1 MRLNVN
7 SAAKDKKE
15 VIFATTGGKE
25 FNPELPAI
33 IFLHCAGAD
42 HSIWYL
48 QTRYFAYHGYS
59 ILAVD
64 FPGHGRSEGEFI
76 KSIEEMAD
84 WIPKFLSAAG
94 LEKASLVGHSS
105 GALVALECAARYSEI
120 VSSLCLIGSAA
131 KMPVHPLLLDASLK
145 GDQLAYDLVT
155 SGEHGPTGHF
165 GNPPVPGMS
174 LLGGAQSLLNS
185 APNGALGVDLAA
197 CNNYHNGMNA
207 ASKISCPVLCLSG
220 SQDKMSPS
228 FEGMKLAEAI
238 PDAKFHIIEDCGHMV
253 MLEKADECLRML
265 KEHFKSTLTLN

>member
-84 WIPKFLSAAG
+84 WIPELISAAG
-94 LEKASLVGHSS
+94 LEQASLVGHSS

-155 SGEHGPTGHF
+155 SWEHGPTGHF

-265 KEHFKSTLTLN
+265 KEHFQSTVN

>member
-1 MRLNVN
+1 MKLNVKN
-7 SAAKDKKE
+7 ATKDKKE

-84 WIPKFLSAAG
+84 WIPELLFAAG

-120 VSSLCLIGSAA
+120 VSSLCLIG
-131 KMPVHPLLLDASLK
+131 LSL
-145 GDQLAYDLVT
+145 
-155 SGEHGPTGHF
+155 
-165 GNPPVPGMS
+165 
-174 LLGGAQSLLNS
+174 
-185 APNGALGVDLAA
+185 
-197 CNNYHNGMNA
+197 
-207 ASKISCPVLCLSG
+207 I
-220 SQDKMSPS
+220 
-228 FEGMKLAEAI
+228 
-238 PDAKFHIIEDCGHMV
+238 HI
-253 MLEKADECLRML
+253 
-265 KEHFKSTLTLN
+265 

>member
-64 FPGHGRSEGEFI
+64 FPGHGRSEGELI

-84 WIPKFLSAAG
+84 WIPGKF
-94 LEKASLVGHSS
+94 
-105 GALVALECAARYSEI
+105 
-120 VSSLCLIGSAA
+120 
-131 KMPVHPLLLDASLK
+131 
-145 GDQLAYDLVT
+145 
-155 SGEHGPTGHF
+155 
-165 GNPPVPGMS
+165 
-174 LLGGAQSLLNS
+174 S
-185 APNGALGVDLAA
+185 APQ
-197 CNNYHNGMNA
+197 
-207 ASKISCPVLCLSG
+207 VLNRPHLWDIRWEPWLLWSVPLVF
-220 SQDKMSPS
+220 QKM
-228 FEGMKLAEAI
+228 
-238 PDAKFHIIEDCGHMV
+238 
-253 MLEKADECLRML
+253 
-265 KEHFKSTLTLN
+265 